1 MFVWK
6 PSVQEEH
13 LSFDHVTCL
22 DVDIGDGMDFPSIAH
37 YKFKFVL
44 FVALQVKFK

>member
-13 LSFDHVTCL
+13 LSFDHVTY
-22 DVDIGDGMDFPSIAH
+22 IGDGMDFPSIAH